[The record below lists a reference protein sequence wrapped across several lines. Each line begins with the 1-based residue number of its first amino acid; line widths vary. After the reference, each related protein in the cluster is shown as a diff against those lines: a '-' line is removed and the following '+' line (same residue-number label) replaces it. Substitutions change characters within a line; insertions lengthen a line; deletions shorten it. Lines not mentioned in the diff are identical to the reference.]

1 MSPQPDC
8 GKGFVVSFVAASNDD
23 GSLDLSSDAWKDGVA
38 GAFSGAFSGM
48 NAKGFFAD
56 DAGASGD
63 VGARRFGFREGGGE
77 KTNSGATGAAAAALP
92 KIDGGLAGAT
102 GAPSSSGAVNAN
114 SSSSSSSSS
123 SAGAGAGAGGEKGAA
138 AGGENGDAGAGA
150 GGAEKLN
157 GLAAAGAGAG
167 AGAPKLNGLA
177 AAGAGA
183 GAAGAFGASGD
194 ANGLAGAAPKG

>member
-23 GSLDLSSDAWKDGVA
+23 GSLDFSSEAWKDGVA

-48 NAKGFFAD
+48 KAKGFFAD
-56 DAGASGD
+56 EAASGD
-63 VGARRFGFREGGGE
+63 AAARRFGFLEGGGE

-92 KIDGGLAGAT
+92 KIDGGFAGAT
-102 GAPSSSGAVNAN
+102 GAPSSSGAVKAN
-114 SSSSSSSSS
+114 SSSSSSSS

-167 AGAPKLNGLA
+167 AGGAEKLNGLA

-183 GAAGAFGASGD
+183 GDSAFGASGD

>member
-23 GSLDLSSDAWKDGVA
+23 GSLDLSSAWKDGVA

-48 NAKGFFAD
+48 KAKGFFAD

-63 VGARRFGFREGGGE
+63 VGARRFGFRDGGGE
-77 KTNSGATGAAAAALP
+77 KTNSGATGAAAAARP
-92 KIDGGLAGAT
+92 KIDGGFAGAT

-114 SSSSSSSSS
+114 SSSSSSSS

-167 AGAPKLNGLA
+167 GAEKLNGLA
-177 AAGAGA
+177 AAGAGDS
-183 GAAGAFGASGD
+183 AFGGASGD

>member
-1 MSPQPDC
+1 MSPQPDW
-8 GKGFVVSFVAASNDD
+8 GRGFVVSLVAASKDA
-23 GSLDLSSDAWKDGVA
+23 GSLGGEDGVA

-56 DAGASGD
+56 EAASGD
-63 VGARRFGFREGGGE
+63 AAARRFGFLEGGGE

-92 KIDGGLAGAT
+92 KIDGGFAGAT

-114 SSSSSSSSS
+114 SSSSSS

-150 GGAEKLN
+150 GAPKLNGLAAAGAGAGAGGAEKLN

-167 AGAPKLNGLA
+167 DR
-177 AAGAGA
+177 
-183 GAAGAFGASGD
+183 AFGASGD
-194 ANGLAGAAPKG
+194 AKGLAGAAPKG

>member
-1 MSPQPDC
+1 MSPQPDW
-8 GKGFVVSFVAASNDD
+8 GSGFVASFVAESKDF
-23 GSLDLSSDAWKDGVA
+23 GGEDGVA

-48 NAKGFFAD
+48 KAKGFFAD
-56 DAGASGD
+56 EAASGD
-63 VGARRFGFREGGGE
+63 AAARRFGFLEGGGE

-92 KIDGGLAGAT
+92 KIDGGFAGAT

-114 SSSSSSSSS
+114 SSSSSSSA
-123 SAGAGAGAGGEKGAA
+123 AGAGAGAGGEKGAA
-138 AGGENGDAGAGA
+138 AGGENGDAGAA
-150 GGAEKLN
+150 
-157 GLAAAGAGAG
+157 

-183 GAAGAFGASGD
+183 GDSAFGASGD

>member
-1 MSPQPDC
+1 MSPQPDW
-8 GKGFVVSFVAASNDD
+8 GRGFASFEAASKDA
-23 GSLDLSSDAWKDGVA
+23 GSFGGLDGVA

-48 NAKGFFAD
+48 KAKGFFAD
-56 DAGASGD
+56 EAGGSGD
-63 VGARRFGFREGGGE
+63 VGARRFGFLDGGGE
-77 KTNSGATGAAAAALP
+77 KTNSGATGAAAAARP
-92 KIDGGLAGAT
+92 KIDGGFAGAT

-114 SSSSSSSSS
+114 SSSSSSS

-150 GGAEKLN
+150 GAPKLNGLAAAGAGAGAGGAEKLN

-167 AGAPKLNGLA
+167 DS
-177 AAGAGA
+177 
-183 GAAGAFGASGD
+183 AFGASGD

>member
-1 MSPQPDC
+1 MSPQPDW
-8 GKGFVVSFVAASNDD
+8 GSGFVVSFVAASNDA
-23 GSLDLSSDAWKDGVA
+23 GSLALPPASAWKDGVA

-48 NAKGFFAD
+48 KAKGFFAD
-56 DAGASGD
+56 EAGASGD

-77 KTNSGATGAAAAALP
+77 KTNSGATGAAAAARP
-92 KIDGGLAGAT
+92 KIDGGFAGAT

-114 SSSSSSSSS
+114 SSSSSSSS
-123 SAGAGAGAGGEKGAA
+123 AGAGAG

-167 AGAPKLNGLA
+167 GAEKLNGLA
-177 AAGAGA
+177 GAGA
-183 GAAGAFGASGD
+183 GLAF
-194 ANGLAGAAPKG
+194 

>member
-1 MSPQPDC
+1 MNISPQPDC
-8 GKGFVVSFVAASNDD
+8 GKGFVVSFVAASNDA
-23 GSLDLSSDAWKDGVA
+23 GSLALPPASAWKDGVA

-48 NAKGFFAD
+48 KAKGFFAD
-56 DAGASGD
+56 EAGASGD
-63 VGARRFGFREGGGE
+63 VGARRFGFRDGGGE

-92 KIDGGLAGAT
+92 KIDGGFAGAT

-114 SSSSSSSSS
+114 SSSSSSS

-138 AGGENGDAGAGA
+138 AGGENGAGAGA

-157 GLAAAGAGAG
+157 GLAAAGAGDG
-167 AGAPKLNGLA
+167 AAAKLNGLA

-183 GAAGAFGASGD
+183 GDSAF
-194 ANGLAGAAPKG
+194 

>member
-1 MSPQPDC
+1 MSPQPDW
-8 GKGFVVSFVAASNDD
+8 GSGFVASFVAESKDF
-23 GSLDLSSDAWKDGVA
+23 GGEDGVA

-48 NAKGFFAD
+48 KAKGFFAD
-56 DAGASGD
+56 EAASGD
-63 VGARRFGFREGGGE
+63 AAARRFGFREGGGE

-123 SAGAGAGAGGEKGAA
+123 AGAGAGGEKGAA

-150 GGAEKLN
+150 GAPKLNGLAAGAGAGAGAAVKLN

-167 AGAPKLNGLA
+167 DR
-177 AAGAGA
+177 
-183 GAAGAFGASGD
+183 AFGASGD

>member
-1 MSPQPDC
+1 MNISPQPDC

-23 GSLDLSSDAWKDGVA
+23 GSLDLSSEAWKDGVA

-48 NAKGFFAD
+48 KAKGFFAD
-56 DAGASGD
+56 EAGASGD
-63 VGARRFGFREGGGE
+63 VGARRFGFRDGGGE
-77 KTNSGATGAAAAALP
+77 KTNSGATGAAAAARP
-92 KIDGGLAGAT
+92 KIDGGFAGAT

-114 SSSSSSSSS
+114 SSSSSSSS

-157 GLAAAGAGAG
+157 GLAAGAG

-177 AAGAGA
+177 AAGAGDS
-183 GAAGAFGASGD
+183 AFGASGD

>member
-1 MSPQPDC
+1 MSPQPDW
-8 GKGFVVSFVAASNDD
+8 GSGFVASFVAESKDF
-23 GSLDLSSDAWKDGVA
+23 GGEDGVA

-48 NAKGFFAD
+48 KAKGFFAD
-56 DAGASGD
+56 EAASGD
-63 VGARRFGFREGGGE
+63 AAARRFGFLEGGGE

-92 KIDGGLAGAT
+92 RIDGGLAGAT

-123 SAGAGAGAGGEKGAA
+123 AGAGAGGEKGAA

-150 GGAEKLN
+150 G
-157 GLAAAGAGAG
+157 
-167 AGAPKLNGLA
+167 APKLNGLA

-183 GAAGAFGASGD
+183 GDSAFGGASGD
-194 ANGLAGAAPKG
+194 AKGLAGAAPKG

>member
-23 GSLDLSSDAWKDGVA
+23 GSLDFSSEAWNEGVA

-48 NAKGFFAD
+48 NANGFFAD
-56 DAGASGD
+56 EAGASGD
-63 VGARRFGFREGGGE
+63 VGARRFGFLEGGGE
-77 KTNSGATGAAAAALP
+77 KTNSGATGAAAAARP

-114 SSSSSSSSS
+114 SSSSSSSS
-123 SAGAGAGAGGEKGAA
+123 AGAGAGAGGEKG
-138 AGGENGDAGAGA
+138 AGAGA

-167 AGAPKLNGLA
+167 AAAKLNGLA
-177 AAGAGA
+177 AAGAGDS
-183 GAAGAFGASGD
+183 AFGGASGD

>member
-1 MSPQPDC
+1 MSPQPDW
-8 GKGFVVSFVAASNDD
+8 GSGFVASFVAESKDF
-23 GSLDLSSDAWKDGVA
+23 GGEDGVA

-48 NAKGFFAD
+48 KAKGFFAD
-56 DAGASGD
+56 EAASGD
-63 VGARRFGFREGGGE
+63 AAARRFGFREGGGE

-114 SSSSSSSSS
+114 SSSSSSSS
-123 SAGAGAGAGGEKGAA
+123 AGAGAGAGGEKGAA

-167 AGAPKLNGLA
+167 AEAPR
-177 AAGAGA
+177 
-183 GAAGAFGASGD
+183 S
-194 ANGLAGAAPKG
+194 

>member
-1 MSPQPDC
+1 MSPQPDW
-8 GKGFVVSFVAASNDD
+8 GRGFVASFVAESKDF
-23 GSLDLSSDAWKDGVA
+23 GGEDGVA

-48 NAKGFFAD
+48 KAKGFFAD
-56 DAGASGD
+56 EAASGD
-63 VGARRFGFREGGGE
+63 AAARRFGFLEGGGE
-77 KTNSGATGAAAAALP
+77 KTNSGATGAAAAARP

-114 SSSSSSSSS
+114 SSSSSSS

-150 GGAEKLN
+150 GAPKLN
-157 GLAAAGAGAG
+157 GLAAADAGDGAA

-183 GAAGAFGASGD
+183 GDSAFGGASGD

>member
-1 MSPQPDC
+1 MSPQPDW
-8 GKGFVVSFVAASNDD
+8 GSGFVASFVAESKDF
-23 GSLDLSSDAWKDGVA
+23 GGEDGVA

-48 NAKGFFAD
+48 KAKGFFAD
-56 DAGASGD
+56 EAASGD
-63 VGARRFGFREGGGE
+63 AAARRFGFLEGGGE

-123 SAGAGAGAGGEKGAA
+123 AGAGAGGEKGAA
-138 AGGENGDAGAGA
+138 AGGDDGDAGAGAGAPKLNGLAAAGRRRRGA

-167 AGAPKLNGLA
+167 DS
-177 AAGAGA
+177 
-183 GAAGAFGASGD
+183 AFGASGD

>member
-1 MSPQPDC
+1 MNISPQPDC
-8 GKGFVVSFVAASNDD
+8 GKGFVVSFVAASNDA
-23 GSLDLSSDAWKDGVA
+23 GSLALPPASAWKDGVA

-48 NAKGFFAD
+48 KAKGFFAD
-56 DAGASGD
+56 EAGASGD
-63 VGARRFGFREGGGE
+63 VGARRFGFRDGGGE

-114 SSSSSSSSS
+114 SSSSSSSS
-123 SAGAGAGAGGEKGAA
+123 AGAGAG

-157 GLAAAGAGAG
+157 GLAAAGAGDG
-167 AGAPKLNGLA
+167 AAAKLNGLA

-183 GAAGAFGASGD
+183 GDSAF
-194 ANGLAGAAPKG
+194 